1 MTVMTRDRLLQ
12 ILRLFAA
19 ERASWTAAEVAAR
32 FGVSLSTAYRDIALL
47 VESGF
52 LDPVDGSKAYVLG
65 PAIVEFD
72 RVIRRSDPLVN
83 AANGPMQRLAA
94 RTPVAAVVLL
104 CRRHRDAVMCVHEA
118 RAGAPI
124 SDVSYERGRPMPLL
138 RGASSKIILAQMPP
152 RQLRALFERLRRQG
166 QGPRD
171 DAGWTRLQEEL
182 KSIRKAGVCVL
193 TGEVDK
199 GVTGVAV
206 PLVSAAGNPIASLG
220 FACFGEL
227 DAATLGHMTAQLRGA
242 AADVEAGLRT
252 AATRHAER

>member
-1 MTVMTRDRLLQ
+1 MTTISRDRLLH

-19 ERASWTAAEVAAR
+19 ERASWTAAEIAAR
-32 FGVSLSTAYRDIALL
+32 FEVSLSTAYRDLALL

-72 RVIRRSDPLVN
+72 RVIRRSDPLVS
-83 AANGPMQRLAA
+83 AASGPMQRLAA
-94 RTPVAAVVLL
+94 KTPVAAFVLL
-104 CRRHRDAVMCVHEA
+104 CRRHRDAVMCVHEE
-118 RAGAPI
+118 RAGAPT

-138 RGASSKIILAQMPP
+138 RGASSKIMLAQMPP

-166 QGPRD
+166 QGPKD
-171 DAGWTRLQEEL
+171 AAGWTRLQDEL
-182 KSIRKAGVCVL
+182 RSIRKAGVCML
-193 TGEVDK
+193 TGEVDR
-199 GVTGVAV
+199 GVTGIAV

-220 FACFGEL
+220 FASFVDL
-227 DAATLGHMTAQLRGA
+227 DAATVGRMTALLRA
-242 AADVEAGLRT
+242 AATDIEAGLRT